1 MTPIE
6 ISTLTLGNHAGD
18 LPNVRVLLR
27 MTVEEIKGSRMT
39 LLSFESEDCVGE
51 TRRDHLVLCPDIAE
65 GIAGALRTVL
75 VRRGLGEA
83 GS

>member
-1 MTPIE
+1 MTPTIS
-6 ISTLTLGNHAGD
+6 ISTLSIGDDAGG

-27 MTVEEIKGSRMT
+27 MTVQEIKGSRMT
-39 LLSFESEDCVGE
+39 LLSFESEDGVGG

-75 VRRGLGEA
+75 DRRGV
-83 GS
+83 